1 MSIEIV
7 KQEVSFDPCQD
18 FGYWTITIYSA
29 CGNSGTSDM
38 CRSYSEAM
46 DSAMAD
52 LLSILNPT

>member
-7 KQEVSFDPCQD
+7 KQEISFDACQD

-29 CGNSGTSDM
+29 CGNVGTSNM
-38 CRSYSEAM
+38 CKSFSEAM

-52 LLSILNPT
+52 LLCAFNPT